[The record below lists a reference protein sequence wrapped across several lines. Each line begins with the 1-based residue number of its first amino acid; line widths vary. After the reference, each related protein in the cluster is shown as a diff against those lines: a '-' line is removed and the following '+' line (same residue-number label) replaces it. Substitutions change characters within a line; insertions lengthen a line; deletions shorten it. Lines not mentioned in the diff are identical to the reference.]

1 MHLAWYFVTSHHV
14 QAGNIDEQSTYDSEE
29 KESRSDVESCTCH
42 GVQRTGIRVEL
53 VEQQQADRN
62 TPERVAESDVGVEV

>member
-1 MHLAWYFVTSHHV
+1 MSEE
-14 QAGNIDEQSTYDSEE
+14 QKMGNMDEQSKHDSEE
-29 KESRSDVESCTCH
+29 TESKPDVESCTCH